1 MNQLELPDPQLDPDD
16 DGMLRMSI
24 LEHLEELRSRMLRA
38 LAGFGVAYVGIVILA
53 ALVTPSP
60 DAFNL
65 TLFAVPMIL
74 LYFLGV
80 FVSYLLVLRREGRK
94 FPWKIFLVWLLAM
107 LAVVGIGMAYMGY
120 WRLLI
125 K

>member
-1 MNQLELPDPQLDPDD
+1 MSQLDLPDPLRDPD

>member
-1 MNQLELPDPQLDPDD
+1 MNQLASSDPD